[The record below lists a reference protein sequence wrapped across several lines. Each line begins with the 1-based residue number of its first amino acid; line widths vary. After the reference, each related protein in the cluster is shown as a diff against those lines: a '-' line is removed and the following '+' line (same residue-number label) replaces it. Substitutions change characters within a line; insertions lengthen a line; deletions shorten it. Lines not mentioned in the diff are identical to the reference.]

1 MSKIMDGL
9 KLLEQLHSKATNIT
23 HAFDALSEKD
33 IRKKHL
39 ETLTGQIAVSLTN
52 LKINMRFEEKNKDEF
67 LELFNKDPEQAANYI
82 HGLVQNINESII
94 ETVIFQ
100 TELIFRF
107 LYSKLKGLNVAEE
120 FFFYRIIAILFA
132 DTENNW
138 TKEEPKLVILL
149 WTFRNT
155 IHTGG
160 IYFGDPNGYKLNY
173 KGKEYVFE
181 YGKAP
186 AFQKEGHSLELI
198 SDLLDAIK
206 YCFENEPVKSM
217 ATFDHPSYHALG
229 Y

>member
-1 MSKIMDGL
+1 MNGL
-9 KLLEQLHSKATNIT
+9 ELLEQLHGKATDLT
-23 HAFDALSEKD
+23 HAFDELPEKD

-39 ETLTGQIAVSLTN
+39 EILTGQIAISLTN
-52 LKINMRFEEKNKDEF
+52 LGINMQFEEKNKDEF
-67 LELFNKDPEQAANYI
+67 LSLFNNNPEQAGNYI

-94 ETVIFQ
+94 EAAIFQ
-100 TELIFRF
+100 TELVFRY
-107 LYSKLKGLNVAEE
+107 LYSKLNGLNVAEE
-120 FFFYRIIAILFA
+120 KNFYRIIATLFS

-138 TKEEPKLVILL
+138 KKEEAKLVILL

-160 IYFGDPNGYKLNY
+160 IYFHDPNGLKLTY

-198 SDLLDAIK
+198 SDLLDALK
-206 YCFENEPVKSM
+206 YCFGSEPVKSM
-217 ATFDHPSYHALG
+217 ASFDHPSYHALG

>member
-1 MSKIMDGL
+1 MNGL
-9 KLLEQLHSKATNIT
+9 ELLEHLHAKATAIM
-23 HAFDALSEKD
+23 HAFDALPEKD
-33 IRKKHL
+33 IRRKHL
-39 ETLTGQIAVSLTN
+39 EILTGQVAISLTN

-67 LELFNKDPEQAANYI
+67 LRLFNNDAGQAGNYI
-82 HGLVQNINESII
+82 HGLVQNLTESII
-94 ETVIFQ
+94 EASIFQ
-100 TELIFRF
+100 TELVFRY
-107 LYSKLKGLNVAEE
+107 LYAKLKGLNVAEE
-120 FFFYRIIAILFA
+120 KNFHKILATLFS

-138 TKEEPKLVILL
+138 KKEESKLVILL

-160 IYFGDPNGYKLNY
+160 IYFHDPNGYKFTY
-173 KGKEYVFE
+173 KGKEYAFE

-206 YCFENEPVKSM
+206 YCFESEPVKSV
-217 ATFDHPSYHALG
+217 ASFDHPAYNALG

>member
-1 MSKIMDGL
+1 MNGL
-9 KLLEQLHSKATNIT
+9 ELLEHLHAKATDLT
-23 HAFDALSEKD
+23 YAFNALPEKD

-39 ETLTGQIAVSLTN
+39 EILTGQIAISLTN
-52 LKINMRFEEKNKDEF
+52 LRVNMQFEEKNKDAF
-67 LELFNKDPEQAANYI
+67 LALFNNNPEQADNYI
-82 HGLVQNINESII
+82 HGMKQNLIENII
-94 ETVIFQ
+94 EAAIFQ
-100 TELIFRF
+100 TELVFRY
-107 LYSKLKGLNVAEE
+107 LYSKLNGLNVAEE
-120 FFFYRIIAILFA
+120 KNFYRIIATLFS

-138 TKEEPKLVILL
+138 KKEEAKLVILL

-160 IYFGDPNGYKLNY
+160 IYFGDANGLKLTY

-198 SDLLDAIK
+198 SDLLDALK

-217 ATFDHPSYHALG
+217 ASFDHPSYHALG